1 MYTYKKKLNKKNCFI
16 VVLLIYSLAIT
27 LQVFSCNELAEKQ
40 NDLITQLRSEK
51 AELEVMGEI
60 INPVVEADY

>member
-40 NDLITQLRSEK
+40 NDLITQLKSEK
-51 AELEVMGEI
+51 AEQEVMGEI

>member
-51 AELEVMGEI
+51 AELQVLGEI
-60 INPVVEADY
+60 ITPEEEDY

>member
-1 MYTYKKKLNKKNCFI
+1 MYTYKKKLNKKNCLI

-27 LQVFSCNELAEKQ
+27 LQVYSCNKLAEQQ

-51 AELEVMGEI
+51 AELEVLCKTI
-60 INPVVEADY
+60 VRVEQDY